1 MKKRKILNK
10 LKDYTYFLWLIF
22 LILLTIFVTYFYDLN
37 KKNQINYLNKSLSN
51 IYLKNSIKKISSNLK
66 PRYISL
72 SYRVNEGDTYE
83 KIINS
88 IPHIIEES
96 MGPFFGENTSTES
109 AKLGD
114 IPHLYSL
121 IPLAQSVATPILD
134 LKSSDGLVGAQ
145 YKQREDYETII
156 NTIAENLYANLGGSA

>member
-37 KKNQINYLNKSLSN
+37 KKNQISYLNKSLSN

-88 IPHIIEES
+88 FNLPEVEKRL
-96 MGPFFGENTSTES
+96 F
-109 AKLGD
+109 
-114 IPHLYSL
+114 
-121 IPLAQSVATPILD
+121 
-134 LKSSDGLVGAQ
+134 LKSVVKNKNIKILKLNQNIYLKIDKKDNPKIPVSEAIS
-145 YKQREDYETII
+145 K
-156 NTIAENLYANLGGSA
+156 